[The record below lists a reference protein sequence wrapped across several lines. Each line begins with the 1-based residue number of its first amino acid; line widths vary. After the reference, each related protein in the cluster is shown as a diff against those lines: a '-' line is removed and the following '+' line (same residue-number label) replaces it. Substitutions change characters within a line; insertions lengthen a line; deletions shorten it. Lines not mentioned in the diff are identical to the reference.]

1 MAKSLNRVD
10 LIGRL
15 GKDPEQRAMQSGDT
29 VVSFSLA
36 TSETWKDKQGNRQE
50 KTQWHNCV
58 SFNQGLNKVLTSY
71 VKKGSQIMVTG
82 ALEHSSYEKDG
93 VTKYKT
99 EVVLRPFDSFL
110 QLLDSKSE
118 ANEGATSSQSSQQAP
133 STSDW
138 QAPDDFSDEVPF

>member
-36 TSETWKDKQGNRQE
+36 TSETWKDKQGIKQE
-50 KTQWHNCV
+50 RTQWHNCA
-58 SFNQGLNKVLTSY
+58 SFNQGLNKVLMNY
-71 VKKGSQIMVTG
+71 AKKGSQIMVTG
-82 ALEHSSYEKDG
+82 QLEHSSYEKDG

-110 QLLDSKSE
+110 QLLDGRSE
-118 ANEGATSSQSSQQAP
+118 ANEGAGYSDSSQQAP
-133 STSDW
+133 SHS
-138 QAPDDFSDEVPF
+138 PDTDSFEDEIPF